1 MKNTC
6 RCALLDYM
14 LGQLAAKRKEAAR
27 LGQPL
32 NNPCVDEI
40 LRSGDAICC
49 TMVFIAFMSLC
60 CDGKVS
66 LSRELQEMMLN
77 LPCRHA
83 ESRSTSPFA
92 SKFAQP
98 RREDTHKND

>member
-6 RCALLDYM
+6 RCVLLDYM
-14 LGQLAAKRKEAAR
+14 LGQLAAKRKEAAKQ
-27 LGQPL
+27 GQPL

-40 LRSGDAICC
+40 LHSGDAICC

-77 LPCRHA
+77 LPCRNA
-83 ESRSTSPFA
+83 DSRTTSPF
-92 SKFAQP
+92 SSSFTHP
-98 RREDTHKND
+98 RREDTHING

>member
-6 RCALLDYM
+6 RCVLLDYM
-14 LGQLAAKRKEAAR
+14 LGQLAAKRKEAAQQ
-27 LGQPL
+27 GQPL
-32 NNPCVDEI
+32 NNPCIDEI

-60 CDGKVS
+60 CNGKVS

-77 LPCRHA
+77 APCMHA
-83 ESRSTSPFA
+83 NSHSMSPFS
-92 SKFAQP
+92 SKFAQSMH
-98 RREDTHKND
+98 EDAKKND